1 MTDPELAAYWADL
14 AIYLVPQV
22 DPISGKLPPA
32 HQEHY
37 DAVRA
42 EFARRGV
49 QLALF

>member
-1 MTDPELAAYWADL
+1 MEDRELADYWREL
-14 AIYLVPQV
+14 AIYLMPQV